1 MHKPLF
7 FMPAN
12 GGFHVAH
19 NGVRYFLWPAP
30 LSSDLG
36 PGVMWLL
43 AGPRGQYITQMVP
56 GPADVEGILDD
67 DADNPRSW
75 AIIASGAI
83 KKGAMFRVNAMGYTV
98 PVEVDNA

>member
-1 MHKPLF
+1 MPKPLF

-12 GGFHVAH
+12 GGFHVVH
-19 NGVRYFLWPAP
+19 NGVRYFLWSAPMPA
-30 LSSDLG
+30 DYG

-56 GPADVEGILDD
+56 GPMDVEGILDD
-67 DADNPRSW
+67 EADNPLSW

-83 KKGAMFRVNAMGYTV
+83 KKGAMLRVNAMGYTM
-98 PVEVDNA
+98 PVEVNDA